1 MSEKTE
7 VKLSKIDA
15 GETVCFKD
23 VTVGNELR
31 TRLAAMGMVSSAEIT
46 VVSNSSRGPFVVNVK
61 GSKIALGRRMA
72 EKIIVMR
79 K

>member
-1 MSEKTE
+1 MSDKREM
-7 VKLSKIDA
+7 KLSKVA
-15 GETVCFKD
+15 SGATVIFKD

-31 TRLAAMGMVSSAEIT
+31 TRLAAMGMVANAEIT
-46 VVSNSSRGPFVVNVK
+46 VISNSPRGPFVVNIK

-72 EKIIVMR
+72 EKIMVTE